1 MGCVGGMIA
10 GKNMMKKWLVIVA
23 VLAVAVGAGLWM
35 RGGSNEQA
43 PQVAFSSLAGQASS
57 MEQLRGKVVL
67 VNFWATSCSGCI
79 KEMPQLVS
87 THHKYAGQGYETVAV
102 AMSYD
107 PPDYVREYASAH
119 KLPFF
124 VTLDSTGGVAK
135 AFGEIRLTPTSVL
148 IDKNGN
154 VVKRYLGEPDF
165 NELHAQIEKL
175 LKA

>member
-1 MGCVGGMIA
+1 
-10 GKNMMKKWLVIVA
+10 MKKWLMIAVVLVA
-23 VLAVAVGAGLWM
+23 AVGAGLWL
-35 RGGSNEQA
+35 RGGGNEQA

>member
-10 GKNMMKKWLVIVA
+10 GKNMMKKWLMIVA

-35 RGGSNEQA
+35 RGGGNEQA